1 MKGIV
6 FAVLTV
12 AFASIPPWF
21 MATEPKKSDPDQ
33 VVTAAVA
40 ALVVTLVGVA
50 LGWRRPAEEKAV
62 VLPGLAGVVAGV
74 TALVSIGLAVGAER
88 QNYWDAFHFAAL
100 FWCGALCG
108 VAGVASFVKS
118 RTSSAVASNLLAP
131 AGAVVAAYVV
141 LWSWMTFPFVQ
152 DIEGA
157 VLRWTWLLTHG

>member
-6 FAVLTV
+6 FAVLT
-12 AFASIPPWF
+12 ALFASVPPWL
-21 MATEPKKSDPDQ
+21 MATEPKKSDPDE
-33 VVTAAVA
+33 VVTAAFA
-40 ALVVTLVGVA
+40 ALVVTLIGVA
-50 LGWRRPAEEKAV
+50 LGWRRPAEDKAV
-62 VLPGLAGVVAGV
+62 VLPGLAGAAASV

-108 VAGVASFVKS
+108 VAAVASFVKS
-118 RTSSAVASNLLAP
+118 RGTSGIASNLLSP
-131 AGAVVAAYVV
+131 AAAVVAAYVV
-141 LWSWMTFPFVQ
+141 LWSWMTFSFVQ

>member
-6 FAVLTV
+6 FAVLT
-12 AFASIPPWF
+12 ALFAAIPPWL

-40 ALVVTLVGVA
+40 ALVTTLVGVG
-50 LGWRRPAEEKAV
+50 LGWRRPAEDKAV
-62 VLPGLAGVVAGV
+62 VLPGLAAVAASI

-108 VAGVASFVKS
+108 IAGLTSFIKT
-118 RTSSAVASNLLAP
+118 RATSPIASNLLPP
-131 AGAVVAAYVV
+131 AAAVVVAYLV
-141 LWSWMTFPFVQ
+141 LWSWMTFSFVQ

-157 VLRWTWLLTHG
+157 VLRWSWLLTHG